1 MKHVISALVMN
12 QPGVLAQVSGMF
24 ASRGFNID
32 SLVVGE
38 TERHDLSRM
47 TIVVNGDDKML
58 DQVRKQLEKIVTVV
72 KVQDY
77 SGLNYVERD
86 LMIIKVDCP
95 PSRRHE
101 LLQLVDVYRGR
112 VVDIGTEH
120 LMIELSGRE
129 AKIESFIEQLRP
141 YGIRETARTGTIAMP
156 RGIGSSQ
163 LEQIEE

>member
-1 MKHVISALVMN
+1 MKHLISALVMN

-24 ASRGFNID
+24 SSRGFNID

-38 TERHDLSRM
+38 TDRHDLSRM

-58 DQVRKQLEKIVTVV
+58 DQVRKQLEKLITIV

-86 LMIIKVDCP
+86 LMLIKVDCTAD
-95 PSRRHE
+95 RRHH

-112 VVDIGTEH
+112 VVDIGADH

-129 AKIESFIEQLRP
+129 EKIESFVEQCRA
-141 YGIRETARTGTIAMP
+141 YGIRELARTGTIAMP
-156 RGIGSSQ
+156 RGLGTSR
-163 LEQIEE
+163 LEKIED